1 MGLSYSP
8 LSLVVLAEAPQGAEG
23 TASAALQLCDTLG
36 VALGTGVSG
45 AIVAAG
51 ASFAWTRATALTVA
65 FAMCGAL
72 AIVTAIAAK
81 RLPSRVR
88 VS

>member
-1 MGLSYSP
+1 
-8 LSLVVLAEAPQGAEG
+8 
-23 TASAALQLCDTLG
+23 
-36 VALGTGVSG
+36 VSG

-51 ASFAWTRATALTVA
+51 ASLAWTRATALTVA
-65 FAMCGAL
+65 FALCGVL